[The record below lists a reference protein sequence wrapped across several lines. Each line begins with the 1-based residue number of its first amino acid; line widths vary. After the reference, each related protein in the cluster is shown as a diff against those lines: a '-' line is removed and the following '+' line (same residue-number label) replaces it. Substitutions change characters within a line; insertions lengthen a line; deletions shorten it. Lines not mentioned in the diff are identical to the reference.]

1 MFQPNSDI
9 CCLLSSCIHFFR
21 EDVSYKVPVSYR
33 FEAAVKKSLAFL
45 CFFTAISFA
54 TEAQELDVAVDL
66 QKDDTGVYNLTIPLP
81 EGVYRVHLILGSEES
96 SGHTVVRAESR
107 RLYAT
112 EIVTEK
118 GEFKEFSFTVHRRS
132 PLVSPQE
139 KVRLKPREIGKL
151 NWDDFLNLE
160 ISGRQ
165 AQLSQL
171 SIEEANEV
179 PVVYLC
185 GNSTVVDQDNE
196 PWASWGQMITVFFDD
211 RLCFANYAE
220 SGESANSFIS
230 AGRLKKIM
238 TQIKPGDY
246 VLVEFGHNDQKQ
258 KGEGKGAYLSY
269 WKSLTG
275 FIDQAREKKAIP
287 VLITPTQ
294 RRSFGDDGRIVDTH
308 EDYPQAMRDLAR
320 EKQVPLIDL
329 HQMTRVMYEALGTEG
344 SKKAFVHY
352 PAGSFPGQNQD
363 LADNTHFNPYGAYQ
377 IAKCVV
383 MGMKQ
388 LGLPLVQFLREE
400 VVYDPAFP
408 DDPGSFNWWPSPYVE
423 LQKPEGN

>member
-1 MFQPNSDI
+1 M
-9 CCLLSSCIHFFR
+9 
-21 EDVSYKVPVSYR
+21 SYKAPVSHR
-33 FEAAVKKSLAFL
+33 FEAAVKKSLSFL
-45 CFFTAISFA
+45 CFLMAFAFA
-54 TEAQELDVAVDL
+54 TEAQRLDVAVDL
-66 QKDDTGVYNLTIPLP
+66 QKDDSGVYNLKIPLP
-81 EGVYRVHLILGSEES
+81 EGLYRIRLVLGSGQS
-96 SGHTVVRAESR
+96 SGRTVVRAESR
-107 RLYAT
+107 RLYAR

-118 GEFKEFSFTVHRRS
+118 GQFKELSFTVHRRS
-132 PLVSPQE
+132 PVISPQE
-139 KVRLKPREIGKL
+139 KVRLKPREVGKL
-151 NWDDFLNLE
+151 NWDEFLNLE
-160 ISGRQ
+160 ISGQQ
-165 AQLSQL
+165 AQLSSL
-171 SIEEANEV
+171 SIEATNEV

-220 SGESANSFIS
+220 SGESANSFIT
-230 AGRLKKIM
+230 AGRWKKIM
-238 TQIKPGDY
+238 TQIKPDDY

-258 KGEGKGAYLSY
+258 KGEGKGAYFSY
-269 WKSLTG
+269 WNSLTE

-287 VLITPTQ
+287 ILITPTQ
-294 RRSFGDDGRIVDTH
+294 RRSFGEDGRIVDTH

-329 HQMTRVMYEALGTEG
+329 HQMTRVLYEALGTEG

-383 MGMKQ
+383 TGMKE
-388 LGLPLVQFLREE
+388 LGLPLIEFLREE
-400 VVYDPAFP
+400 IIYDPAFP
-408 DDPGSFNWWPSPYVE
+408 DDPDSFNWWPSPYVDI
-423 LQKPEGN
+423 QKPEGN

>member
-1 MFQPNSDI
+1 
-9 CCLLSSCIHFFR
+9 
-21 EDVSYKVPVSYR
+21 
-33 FEAAVKKSLAFL
+33 
-45 CFFTAISFA
+45 
-54 TEAQELDVAVDL
+54 
-66 QKDDTGVYNLTIPLP
+66 
-81 EGVYRVHLILGSEES
+81 
-96 SGHTVVRAESR
+96 
-107 RLYAT
+107 
-112 EIVTEK
+112 
-118 GEFKEFSFTVHRRS
+118 
-132 PLVSPQE
+132 
-139 KVRLKPREIGKL
+139 
-151 NWDDFLNLE
+151 
-160 ISGRQ
+160 
-165 AQLSQL
+165 
-171 SIEEANEV
+171 
-179 PVVYLC
+179 
-185 GNSTVVDQDNE
+185 
-196 PWASWGQMITVFFDD
+196 
-211 RLCFANYAE
+211 
-220 SGESANSFIS
+220 
-230 AGRLKKIM
+230 
-238 TQIKPGDY
+238 
-246 VLVEFGHNDQKQ
+246 LVEFGHNDQKQ

-329 HQMTRVMYEALGTEG
+329 HQMTRVLYEALGTEG

>member
-1 MFQPNSDI
+1 
-9 CCLLSSCIHFFR
+9 
-21 EDVSYKVPVSYR
+21 
-33 FEAAVKKSLAFL
+33 
-45 CFFTAISFA
+45 
-54 TEAQELDVAVDL
+54 
-66 QKDDTGVYNLTIPLP
+66 
-81 EGVYRVHLILGSEES
+81 
-96 SGHTVVRAESR
+96 
-107 RLYAT
+107 
-112 EIVTEK
+112 
-118 GEFKEFSFTVHRRS
+118 
-132 PLVSPQE
+132 
-139 KVRLKPREIGKL
+139 
-151 NWDDFLNLE
+151 
-160 ISGRQ
+160 
-165 AQLSQL
+165 
-171 SIEEANEV
+171 
-179 PVVYLC
+179 
-185 GNSTVVDQDNE
+185 
-196 PWASWGQMITVFFDD
+196 MITVFFDD

-329 HQMTRVMYEALGTEG
+329 HQMTRVLYEALGTEG